1 MLIAATG
8 HRPNKLGGYGPKVYR
23 DLVRLA
29 EAYIDLAKPSGII
42 SGMALGWDQAWADA
56 GINKGVPVH
65 AAVPFVGQ
73 ESRWPKESQDNFN
86 RILKQCA
93 SVTIV
98 CEGAY
103 SAQKMQT
110 RNEWMVDKVDRVCA
124 LWDGTSGGTG
134 NCVRYV
140 KSIGKPLDNLWEALK
155 NPTRFSNQNA
165 LHTLCSEVTFSAHLN
180 QKGIRNMS
188 IEALIKAHTEALL
201 ANTDAVKLL
210 TLSLAGR
217 TPTKTSKADVEK
229 IAEGIADAE
238 AGNLKPIE
246 EVKAKL
252 EAKVEERKA
261 AEEPKVEAVPYETVR
276 ALVLKLAPTQR
287 DAIKALNAKHGI
299 ANLKVLLDKED
310 DFSTVNDQVKLEA
323 VYADLLAL
331 EA

>member
-98 CEGAY
+98 CEGVY

-110 RNEWMVDKVDRVCA
+110 RNEWMVDKADRVCA

-140 KSIGKPLDNLWEALK
+140 KAIDKPLDNLWEALK

-165 LHTLCSEVTFSAHLN
+165 LHTLCSEVTFAAHLN
-180 QKGIRNMS
+180 QKGTCNMS
-188 IEALIKAHTEALL
+188 IEALIQAHTEALL
-201 ANTDAVKLL
+201 ANTEAVKLL

-217 TPTKTSKADVEK
+217 TPTAEKPAKKERTYMENQENLTAAKESVKEDPKAE
-229 IAEGIADAE
+229 E
-238 AGNLKPIE
+238 A
-246 EVKAKL
+246 KAK
-252 EAKVEERKA
+252 EEKS
-261 AEEPKVEAVPYETVR
+261 EAVPYETVR

-310 DFSTVNDQVKLEA
+310 DFSTVNDQAKLEA
-323 VYADLLAL
+323 VYADLQAL
-331 EA
+331 EG